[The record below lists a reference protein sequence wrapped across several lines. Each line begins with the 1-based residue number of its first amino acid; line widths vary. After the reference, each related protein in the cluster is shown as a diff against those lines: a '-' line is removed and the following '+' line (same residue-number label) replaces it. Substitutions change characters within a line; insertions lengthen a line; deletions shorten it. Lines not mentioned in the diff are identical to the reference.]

1 LRVLRG
7 SDFFGL
13 SFVSQRFVAIIEA
26 LFRFIAKSAGKIVN
40 ALFGWAVIA
49 IFGNVSE
56 KEKPVLSGAVTIA
69 ALWPIVL
76 IGIPIPKIATFF
88 LAFAPIPK
96 WVPSSVVR
104 IVWIALAALVPL
116 VVGSIVAKHAKAE
129 KAGRNFGQRF
139 WSGIRLTAAIA
150 AAFLVVTVGAP
161 IKRLKAVLKH
171 WEDESVPLIIEKE
184 VYHIVAEEVHEA
196 MSIGGIR
203 VACAEL
209 PWAMRAVVSLLR
221 GIGGQVMQRS
231 LPDSFEYFEN
241 EAMTV
246 LITTSGVMMQGE
258 KEQVARAHGFI
269 SEAMTFTPAL
279 QTTDEEAQDIER
291 ELKEIWRVFREERE
305 AHQGSGIL
313 LSRVVDVAGELAERS
328 LPYDEWQV
336 SYREL
341 LQLSR
346 AIHAEPQLLEATKG
360 KHIMDTMTHVDGH
373 ANAPSV
379 KAVKETVRQLSITE
393 LLGEIGP
400 EIKTLIEQEIALA
413 KAELKSDM
421 QRELAMAKMMGIAAL
436 LSIFGVAM
444 LFVTAAFAL
453 ATTLPAWIAAL
464 IVAGVLL
471 VAAGATARAGWS
483 KRVKKPLG
491 TTQKTIKE
499 DIQWAKNRAA

>member
-1 LRVLRG
+1 
-7 SDFFGL
+7 
-13 SFVSQRFVAIIEA
+13 VSQSIVAIFEA

-40 ALFGWAVIA
+40 ALFGWAVVA
-49 IFGNVSE
+49 IFGHVSE
-56 KEKPVLSGAVTIA
+56 KERPVLSGAVTMA
-69 ALWPIVL
+69 ALWPILL
-76 IGIPIPKIATFF
+76 IGIPIPKLAAFF

-96 WVPSSVVR
+96 WVPHSVVR
-104 IVWIALAALVPL
+104 IIWIVAAALVPMI
-116 VVGSIVAKHAKAE
+116 VGEIVAKHAKSE
-129 KAGRNFGQRF
+129 KAGTSFGKRF
-139 WSGIRLTAAIA
+139 WSGIRLTGAMA
-150 AAFLVVTVGAP
+150 AAFFVVTVGAP
-161 IKRLKAVLKH
+161 VKRLKATVKR
-171 WEDESVPLIIEKE
+171 WEDENVPLIIEKE
-184 VYHIVAEEVHEA
+184 YYHTIAEDVRIALKVGGIEVARREPPWMTRCV
-196 MSIGGIR
+196 MSI
-203 VACAEL
+203 
-209 PWAMRAVVSLLR
+209 LR
-221 GIGGQVMQRS
+221 TIGGRIMNES
-231 LPDSFEYFEN
+231 LPERLEYFESPTLTMFVN
-241 EAMTV
+241 
-246 LITTSGVMMQGE
+246 TSGIMMQGE
-258 KEQVARAHGFI
+258 QEVAARAHGFI

-279 QTTDEEAQDIER
+279 QTTDEQAQDIER

-305 AHQGSGIL
+305 AHQHSGIL
-313 LSRVVDVAGELAERS
+313 LSRVVDVAEELSERS

-360 KHIMDTMTHVDGH
+360 KHVMDTFAHDGH
-373 ANAPSV
+373 ASAPSV
-379 KAVKETVRQLSITE
+379 KAARETVRQLSITE

-413 KAELKSDM
+413 KAELKNDM

-453 ATTLPAWIAAL
+453 ATTIPAWLAAL

-471 VAAGATARAGWS
+471 IAAGAMAVAGWS